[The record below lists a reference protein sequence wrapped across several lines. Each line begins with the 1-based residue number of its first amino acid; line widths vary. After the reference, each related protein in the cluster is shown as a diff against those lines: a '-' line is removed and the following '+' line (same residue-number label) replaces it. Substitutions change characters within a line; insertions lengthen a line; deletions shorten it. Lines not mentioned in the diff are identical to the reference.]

1 MDPKL
6 DSGYLAPGESL
17 ESEYDVLRPLS
28 AEECIGVMD
37 QLLCQEV
44 CDHASMAY
52 SGLNLTPS
60 TGSLA
65 FRKLVVADD
74 HDVVIRRQTAQPS
87 SDNLARHTIC

>member
-17 ESEYDVLRPLS
+17 ESKYDVLRLLS

-44 CDHASMAY
+44 CDHAGTIY
-52 SGLNLTPS
+52 NDLNLTPS

-65 FRKLVVADD
+65 FRKLVVSDGP
-74 HDVVIRRQTAQPS
+74 DVVIR
-87 SDNLARHTIC
+87 